1 MEGLASIF
9 EAEGM
14 MSQRSTLKP
23 SDLINRS
30 RWDQWNHLSQ
40 DLGSTSRIFEQMLID
55 DRFFQQHPSE
65 AYAVAWAVSL
75 YLAERDTKSYIS
87 LLRHYSKMDIGQETS
102 AGQRISDFK
111 VSSAATLTCSS
122 KLPTDF
128 YRVSRNPRSMRPP
141 KDSSLSRLPEA
152 VNARTNSITVLS

>member
-1 MEGLASIF
+1 
-9 EAEGM
+9 
-14 MSQRSTLKP
+14 
-23 SDLINRS
+23 
-30 RWDQWNHLSQ
+30 
-40 DLGSTSRIFEQMLID
+40 MLID

-111 VSSAATLTCSS
+111 SFFSGDPYMLIKT
-122 KLPTDF
+122 TDRF
-128 YRVSRNPRSMRPP
+128 
-141 KDSSLSRLPEA
+141 LSGL
-152 VNARTNSITVLS
+152 